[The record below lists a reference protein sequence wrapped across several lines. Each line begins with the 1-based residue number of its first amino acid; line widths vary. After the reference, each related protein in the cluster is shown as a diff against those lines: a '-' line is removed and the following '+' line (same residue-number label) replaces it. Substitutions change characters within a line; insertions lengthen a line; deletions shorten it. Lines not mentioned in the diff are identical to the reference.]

1 MNRLFQHYEG
11 EIKEIEGL
19 TLNGLNY
26 LIDNDSHKENVFLLW
41 IETENKW
48 LRIFIDG
55 SYCGID
61 VYETNESE
69 SDMDDD
75 VSFRNQD
82 EWVKGLIIKKA
93 KVESGNLPLIT
104 LTIDFTNGTQLI
116 LDCDENEDCSLIK
129 TLGNTTY
136 M

>member
-1 MNRLFQHYEG
+1 
-11 EIKEIEGL
+11 
-19 TLNGLNY
+19 
-26 LIDNDSHKENVFLLW
+26 
-41 IETENKW
+41 
-48 LRIFIDG
+48 
-55 SYCGID
+55 
-61 VYETNESE
+61 
-69 SDMDDD
+69 MDDD